1 MGTPTDRE
9 RDDELFSPSLTQTE
23 RRELAAGEKPWRL
36 GSQFYVAFFGGPLA
50 AGAIGYLN
58 GRRLGLSR
66 ERLWALPALGIAG
79 FLACLAAT
87 AAFIE
92 ADAGRSPRLVVAATG
107 VATYLAV
114 RQLQKDADRRYGI
127 NRNEG
132 DAYDSLWAP
141 GLVAVLVCGI
151 TSLVVLAG
159 IA

>member
-1 MGTPTDRE
+1 MSTPTDHE
-9 RDDELFSPSLTQTE
+9 RDDELFSPSLTQTQ
-23 RRELAAGEKPWRL
+23 RRELAAGERPWRL

-50 AGAIGYLN
+50 AGAIGFLN
-58 GRRLGLSR
+58 GRRLGLTR

-92 ADAGRSPRLVVAATG
+92 ADSGNSPRLVVAATG
-107 VATYLAV
+107 IATYVSA

-127 NRNEG
+127 SRNEG
-132 DAYDSLWAP
+132 EAYDSLWIP
-141 GLVAVLVCGI
+141 GLVAVLVFGI
-151 TSLVVLAG
+151 TTLVVLAG